1 MRIELNGEARDV
13 AGGMTVTALLE
24 LLGLKA
30 MGTVVERNG
39 EIVDRAGFDSV
50 VLCEGDRLE
59 LVRLVGG
66 G

>member
-1 MRIELNGEARDV
+1 MHIEVNGEARDV
-13 AGGMTVTALLE
+13 PMGITVLSLLD
-24 LLGLKA
+24 LLGLKP

-39 EIVDRAGFDSV
+39 QILDRAGFGEV
-50 VLCEGDRLE
+50 ILAEGDRLE